1 MKHRVCIR
9 LTVQA
14 VVTVEDDQPD
24 QIRSRASKYLTSEIE
39 SVMNGDNDN
48 LSDIEGS
55 VVGEP
60 EILWVS
66 GDEE

>member
-1 MKHRVCIR
+1 MKHRVCIK
-9 LTVQA
+9 LTIQA
-14 VVTVEDDQPD
+14 VVTVEDDQPTRV
-24 QIRSRASKYLTSEIE
+24 RSHATKYLTSEIE

-55 VVGEP
+55 VIGEP